1 MWCIV
6 VCMGVCMRTN
16 IFLDDALVEEA
27 RRLTG
32 IETKRELVHEAL
44 RALVEARKRKSL
56 LDLRG
61 KIRFADGYD
70 HKALR
75 AERR

>member
-1 MWCIV
+1 
-6 VCMGVCMRTN
+6 MRTN

-75 AERR
+75 EERR